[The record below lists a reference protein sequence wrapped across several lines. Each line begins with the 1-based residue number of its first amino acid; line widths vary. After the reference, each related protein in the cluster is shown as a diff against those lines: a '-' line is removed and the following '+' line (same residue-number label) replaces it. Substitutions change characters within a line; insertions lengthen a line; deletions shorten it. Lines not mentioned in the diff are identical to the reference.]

1 MSTPLPP
8 FDFDLLRTFVAVVDN
23 AGFTRAGER
32 IGRTQSTVSLQIKK
46 LEEGLGRPLFERLGR
61 ERRLTPDGEVLLSY
75 ARQLLH
81 LADEARSRILEPEI
95 EGTVRLGTPEDFA
108 TAYLPDILARFAATH
123 PDVEVEVLCE
133 PSEDLRERL
142 DRSTIDLSLLTV
154 GCAPEKS
161 EIVWQGPLLWVGSQ
175 HHPDVHRRDPLP
187 LALSHAHC
195 SWRRGAERA
204 LEEAGRAYRVAYR
217 SNSQTGQLA
226 AVLAGLALTVCTP
239 CTLPS
244 GLCVLG
250 RAEGLPPLPGFA
262 IALAVAPGARQPIA
276 DALARHISASFRAE
290 ATMEGLALPAAGPPA
305 RAA

>member
-1 MSTPLPP
+1 MNAPTGL
-8 FDFDLLRTFVAVVDN
+8 DTDLLRTFVLIAEGRSFTHAAAVV
-23 AGFTRAGER
+23 
-32 IGRTQSTVSLQIKK
+32 GRTQSAVSMQMRR
-46 LEEGLGRPLFERLGR
+46 LEELLGKPLFHRNGR
-61 ERRLTPDGEVLLSY
+61 RTELTEHGQFLL
-75 ARQLLH
+75 ARARSVVQV
-81 LADEARSRILEPEI
+81 ADEIVGAFRAPRLS
-95 EGTVRLGTPEDFA
+95 GTVRIGSPDDYA
-108 TAYLPDILARFAATH
+108 ARYLPDILARFAATH